1 MKRQGNQ
8 VPSGLV
14 IGGVG
19 HGYGG
24 VRSFRLRGGV
34 DRRLI
39 LGILVVGGLTS
50 GGLWLRGQTAP
61 KVGGNGKL
69 EQSGRFASGNAPRL
83 LTTAV
88 VVRQESIQ
96 EENALSGQVEP
107 YRVAMLAAEYPNRV
121 TTRPVKQGDHVGAG
135 MLLATLDAEMAT
147 VALQQAK
154 DALAQTTAARR
165 QAETDYQ
172 RSLVETDAGREQAR
186 AQVDQ
191 AIADEKR
198 ARAMAEQAVASRMKT
213 QDLTRAQELRQAE
226 DALSQARTDE
236 HLAQLEAN
244 RYTYLVR
251 QGATAQQVLDRAQA
265 TLDSAVA
272 HRRSAEQAL
281 SLAKEGARQED
292 RDAATAQ
299 VNASTA
305 QVESKAHQIEVA
317 RAGLRV
323 ADTRDTR
330 LAVIRHQIDGLR
342 AQEAQATDNVHQAE
356 IALAKRT
363 ARAPFAGRILAT
375 FADVGDLAA
384 VGSPLFRL
392 GQVDRVK
399 VTLSVPEATRP
410 ALRLEQAVTV
420 TADALPRRT
429 FFGKITALGF
439 QADSKSRAF
448 PLEVTVEN
456 PQEALLPNMVAR
468 IRLTV
473 GGRRARLLIPSGAI
487 ATDGDKLYVYCLS
500 DGKAVRRN
508 IEIGVPVGNE
518 VEVKRGLSVGDRI
531 AATPQRLT
539 EGANIEVSE

>member
-1 MKRQGNQ
+1 MPLKRLR
-8 VPSGLV
+8 S
-14 IGGVG
+14 
-19 HGYGG
+19 G
-24 VRSFRLRGGV
+24 VRSGLAV
-34 DRRLI
+34 L
-39 LGILVVGGLTS
+39 LVIGLTS

-61 KVGGNGKL
+61 KVGGNDVAAKSGKL
-69 EQSGRFASGNAPRL
+69 APGSAPRL
-83 LTTAV
+83 LTAAL
-88 VVRQESIQ
+88 VVRSEAIQ

-121 TTRPVKQGDHVGAG
+121 TTRLVNQGDHVASGA
-135 MLLATLDAEMAT
+135 LLATLDAEMAT

-172 RSLVETDAGREQAR
+172 RSLVETDAGRQQAR
-186 AQVDQ
+186 AQVEQ
-191 AIADEKR
+191 AIADEKK
-198 ARAMAEQAVASRMKT
+198 ARAVAEQAVASRRKT
-213 QDLTRAQELRQAE
+213 EALTRAQELRQAE
-226 DALSQARTDE
+226 DALSQAKTDE

-244 RYTYLVR
+244 RYAYLVR
-251 QGATAQQVLDRAQA
+251 QGASAQQILDRAQA

-272 HRRSAEQAL
+272 RRRSAEQAL
-281 SLAKEGARQED
+281 SLAKEGSRQED
-292 RDAATAQ
+292 RDVAISQ
-299 VNASTA
+299 VDASNA
-305 QVESKAHQIEVA
+305 QVESTAHQIDVA

-342 AQEAQATDNVHQAE
+342 AQEAQAADTVHQAE

-384 VGSPLFRL
+384 VGSPLMRL
-392 GQVDRVK
+392 GEVDRVK
-399 VTLSVPEATRP
+399 VTVSVPEATRP
-410 ALRLEQAVTV
+410 ALRLDQHVTV

-429 FFGKITALGF
+429 FAGRITALGF

-456 PQEALLPNMVAR
+456 PQEELLPNMVAR
-468 IRLTV
+468 IRLPF
-473 GGRRARLLIPSGAI
+473 GGRRVRLLIPSSSI
-487 ATDGDKLYVYCLS
+487 ATDGASLYVYRLKA
-500 DGKAVRRN
+500 GKTVRQEV
-508 IEIGVPVGNE
+508 EIGVPVGNE

-539 EGANIEVSE
+539 DGVNVEVSEVGSDR